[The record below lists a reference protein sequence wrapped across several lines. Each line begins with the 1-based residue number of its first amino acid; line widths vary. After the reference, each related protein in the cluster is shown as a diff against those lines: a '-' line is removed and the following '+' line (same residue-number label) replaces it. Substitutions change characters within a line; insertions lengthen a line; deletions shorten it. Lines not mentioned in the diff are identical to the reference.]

1 MTAESI
7 TLRGAMGISDDIK
20 PKKSHHPQKRSADV
34 HVPVFKDMYNEK
46 DIDLDNFEP
55 EEKKLDPKSLEQLE
69 NDFFDYE
76 YKHDNKRQ
84 QEKKDIYID
93 EAEEKKPAS
102 KSHHQKKS
110 STKATFWL
118 ITLALLGLLIW
129 QNYPEIVSAVKNKFF
144 KNSATETVSD
154 NVKDDEYYT
163 GEKVDNTTTEET
175 AATATSTETAQP
187 QTTTTAPTIDKA
199 SVVMEVLN
207 GNGVKGS
214 ADTIRDQLVTAGF
227 KVSRVANAKNFNYAT
242 SIIYFKTGKDTEAN
256 LIKGTLTSLQTT
268 TQNSDSIVGDYDV
281 IVVVGA
287 K

>member
-1 MTAESI
+1 
-7 TLRGAMGISDDIK
+7 MGISDDIK

-34 HVPVFKDMYNEK
+34 HVPIFKDMYDEK

-93 EAEEKKPAS
+93 EAEEKKPTP
-102 KSHHQKKS
+102 KNHHHKKN

-144 KNSATETVSD
+144 KKSATETVAE
-154 NVKDDEYYT
+154 NNKTDEYYT
-163 GEKVDNTTTEET
+163 GEKVDNTTTEDT
-175 AATATSTETAQP
+175 SATATSTETAP
-187 QTTTTAPTIDKA
+187 ETTTAAPTIDKS
-199 SVVMEVLN
+199 SVIMEVLN
-207 GNGVKGS
+207 GNGIKGS

-227 KVSRVANAKNFNYAT
+227 KVSRVTNAKNFNYAT
-242 SIIYFKTGKDTEAN
+242 SIIYFKTGKDAEAN
-256 LIKGTLTSLQTT
+256 IIKEILTNLQTT